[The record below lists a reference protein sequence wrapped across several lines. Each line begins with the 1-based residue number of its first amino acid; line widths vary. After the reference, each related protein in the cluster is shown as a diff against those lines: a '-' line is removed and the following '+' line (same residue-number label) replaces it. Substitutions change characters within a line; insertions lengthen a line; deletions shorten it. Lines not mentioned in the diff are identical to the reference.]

1 MNAANARFVIGRR
14 AIPPLCSGANRLV
27 PSSDSAGRFL
37 AITAS
42 ATSYSTGYSAH
53 PPIDRDTPVTARL
66 PRIAGMPAST
76 TAATAAG
83 LCAFI
88 DASPSPFHVC
98 RTVAAEL
105 DARGFTR
112 LAESQTWP
120 SNGTGRHYVVR
131 GGSLV
136 AWAAGDTAGA
146 TPFRV
151 VGAHTDSPN
160 LRVKQHPDLTSAGW
174 QLVGLEPYG
183 GAWLN
188 SWLDRE
194 LGVSGRLS
202 VRDGNTVGERLVR
215 IDEPILRVPQLA
227 IHLSED
233 RRGVTL
239 DPQRHINAVWGAG
252 YEAASFIDF
261 VADRVEVDP
270 EDVLGWELMTHDLTP
285 SRLIGRDQD
294 LVSAPRLDNQ
304 GTCFAGLQAFL
315 AAIDT
320 PGAAIPVLAM
330 FDHEEVGSQSD
341 RGAQSDLLPTVLERI
356 VLARGG
362 GRADYLAAL
371 AGSVCASGDINGG
384 PVLKVNQNLR
394 YATDATGAGA
404 FALACA
410 QAAVPLQ
417 RYVHRADLPC
427 GSTIGPMTAARTG
440 MPTVDVGAPQLAMHS
455 ARELMGVFD
464 VPAYAAALAAFLT
477 PEAIGR

>member
-1 MNAANARFVIGRR
+1 M
-14 AIPPLCSGANRLV
+14 
-27 PSSDSAGRFL
+27 
-37 AITAS
+37 
-42 ATSYSTGYSAH
+42 
-53 PPIDRDTPVTARL
+53 PVSL
-66 PRIAGMPAST
+66 
-76 TAATAAG
+76 TAATASG

-98 RTVAAEL
+98 ATVAAEL
-105 DARGFTR
+105 AANGFTP
-112 LAESQTWP
+112 LAEAQSWA
-120 SNGTGRHYVVR
+120 SAGGKHYVVR
-131 GGSLV
+131 GGSLI
-136 AWAAGDTAGA
+136 AWADEDAAPAD
-146 TPFRV
+146 PFRV

-160 LRVKQHPDLTSAGW
+160 LRVKQHPDLAMAGW

-194 LGVSGRLS
+194 LGLSGRLS
-202 VRDGNTVGERLVR
+202 VRDGARMSDVLVR
-215 IDEPILRVPQLA
+215 IDDPILRVPQLA

-239 DPQRHINAVWGAG
+239 DPQRHVNAIWGIG
-252 YEAASFIDF
+252 DTPASFLDF
-261 VADRVEVDP
+261 VAERAGVDGA
-270 EDVLGWELMTHDLTP
+270 DVLGWELMTHDLAP
-285 SRLIGRDQD
+285 STLVGRDND

-304 GTCFAGLQAFL
+304 GTCYAGLQAFL
-315 AAIDT
+315 AAVDE
-320 PGAAIPVLAM
+320 PGAATPVLVM

-341 RGAQSDLLPTVLERI
+341 RGAQSDLLPAVLERI

-371 AGSVCASGDINGG
+371 AGSVVASGDMAHATHPNYPERHEPAHRIEVGGG

-394 YATDATGAGA
+394 YATDAAGAGA

-410 QAAVPLQ
+410 QAGVPLQ

-440 MPTVDVGAPQLAMHS
+440 ISTVDVGAPQLAMHS
-455 ARELMGVFD
+455 CRELMGAAD

-477 PEAIGR
+477 PAALD

>member
-1 MNAANARFVIGRR
+1 MPV
-14 AIPPLCSGANRLV
+14 
-27 PSSDSAGRFL
+27 SS
-37 AITAS
+37 
-42 ATSYSTGYSAH
+42 
-53 PPIDRDTPVTARL
+53 
-66 PRIAGMPAST
+66 

-88 DASPSPFHVC
+88 DDSPSPFHVC
-98 RTVAAEL
+98 RTVAREL
-105 DARGFTR
+105 DAHGFTP
-112 LAESQTWP
+112 LAESAPWP
-120 SNGTGRHYVVR
+120 SDGPSRHYVVR

-136 AWAAGDTAGA
+136 AWATADSAGV

-160 LRVKQHPDLTSAGW
+160 LRVKQYPDLAAVGW

-194 LGVSGRLS
+194 LGISGRLS
-202 VRDGNTVGERLVR
+202 VRDGNAVRDQLVR
-215 IDEPILRVPQLA
+215 IDDPILRVPQLA

-239 DPQRHINAVWGAG
+239 DPQRHVNAIWGLGAQPR
-252 YEAASFIDF
+252 SFLEF
-261 VADRVEVDP
+261 VAEYAEVDP
-270 EDVLGWELMTHDLTP
+270 HAVLGWELMTHDLAP
-285 SRLIGRDQD
+285 SRLVGRDRD

-304 GTCFAGLQAFL
+304 GTCYAGLHAFL
-315 AAIDT
+315 AAIAE

-362 GRADYLAAL
+362 GRAEYLAAL
-371 AGSVCASGDINGG
+371 AGSVCASGDMAHATHPNYPDRHEPAHRIEVNGG

-394 YATDATGAGA
+394 YATDAAGAGA

-410 QAAVPLQ
+410 QAEVPLQ

-440 MPTVDVGAPQLAMHS
+440 MPTVDVGAAQLAMHS
-455 ARELMGVFD
+455 AREIMGAAD
-464 VPAYAAALAAFLT
+464 VSAYAAALAAFLT
-477 PEAIGR
+477 PTLLDR

>member
-1 MNAANARFVIGRR
+1 M
-14 AIPPLCSGANRLV
+14 
-27 PSSDSAGRFL
+27 
-37 AITAS
+37 
-42 ATSYSTGYSAH
+42 
-53 PPIDRDTPVTARL
+53 PV
-66 PRIAGMPAST
+66 ST
-76 TAATAAG
+76 TAATADG

-88 DASPSPFHVC
+88 DDSPSPFHVV
-98 RTVAAEL
+98 RTVAREL
-105 DARGFTR
+105 DLHGFTR
-112 LAESQTWP
+112 LEEASAWP
-120 SNGTGRHYVVR
+120 DETIGRRYVVR

-136 AWAAGDTAGA
+136 AWSGTGQDA
-146 TPFRV
+146 PFRV

-160 LRVKQHPDLTSAGW
+160 LRVKQHPDLASAGW

-194 LGVSGRLS
+194 LGISGRLT
-202 VRDGNTVGERLVR
+202 VRDGNRVREQLIR
-215 IDEPILRVPQLA
+215 IDDPILRVPQLA

-239 DPQRHINAVWGAG
+239 DPQRHVNAVWGVG
-252 YEAASFIDF
+252 DTPRSFLAF
-261 VADRVEVDP
+261 VADSAAVDP
-270 EDVLGWELMTHDLTP
+270 AAVLGWELMTHDLEQ
-285 SRLIGRDQD
+285 SRLVGRDRD

-304 GTCFAGLQAFL
+304 GTCYAGLRAFL
-315 AAIDT
+315 AAVED
-320 PGAAIPVLAM
+320 PGAATPVLAM

-341 RGAQSDLLPTVLERI
+341 RGAQSDLLPAVLERI

-362 GRADYLAAL
+362 GRAEYLAAL
-371 AGSVCASGDINGG
+371 AGSVCASGDMAHATHPNYPERHEPAHRIEINGG

-404 FALACA
+404 FALACD

-455 ARELMGVFD
+455 ARELMGAND

-477 PEAIGR
+477 PVE

>member
-1 MNAANARFVIGRR
+1 M
-14 AIPPLCSGANRLV
+14 
-27 PSSDSAGRFL
+27 
-37 AITAS
+37 
-42 ATSYSTGYSAH
+42 
-53 PPIDRDTPVTARL
+53 PVSL
-66 PRIAGMPAST
+66 
-76 TAATAAG
+76 TAATASG

-98 RTVAAEL
+98 ATVAAEL
-105 DARGFTR
+105 AANGFTP
-112 LAESQTWP
+112 LAEARSWE
-120 SNGTGRHYVVR
+120 SAGGKHYVVR
-131 GGSLV
+131 GGSLI
-136 AWAAGDTAGA
+136 AWADEDAAPAD
-146 TPFRV
+146 PFRV

-160 LRVKQHPDLTSAGW
+160 LRVKQHPDLATAGW

-194 LGVSGRLS
+194 LGLSGRLS
-202 VRDGNTVGERLVR
+202 VRDGARMSDVLVR
-215 IDEPILRVPQLA
+215 IDDPILRVPQLA

-239 DPQRHINAVWGAG
+239 DPQHHVNAIWGIGDAP
-252 YEAASFIDF
+252 ASFLDF
-261 VADRVEVDP
+261 VAERAGVDGA
-270 EDVLGWELMTHDLTP
+270 DVLGWELMTHDLAP
-285 SRLIGRDQD
+285 STLVGRDND

-304 GTCFAGLQAFL
+304 GTCYAGLQAFL
-315 AAIDT
+315 AAVDE
-320 PGAAIPVLAM
+320 PGAATPVLVM

-341 RGAQSDLLPTVLERI
+341 RGAQSDLLPAVLERI

-371 AGSVCASGDINGG
+371 AGSVVASGDMAHATHPNYPERHEPAHRIEVGGG

-394 YATDATGAGA
+394 YATDAAGAGA

-410 QAAVPLQ
+410 QAEVPLQ

-440 MPTVDVGAPQLAMHS
+440 ISTVDVGAPQLAMHS
-455 ARELMGVFD
+455 CRELMGATD
-464 VPAYAAALAAFLT
+464 VSAYASALAAFLT
-477 PEAIGR
+477 PAAVD

>member
-1 MNAANARFVIGRR
+1 M
-14 AIPPLCSGANRLV
+14 
-27 PSSDSAGRFL
+27 
-37 AITAS
+37 
-42 ATSYSTGYSAH
+42 
-53 PPIDRDTPVTARL
+53 PV
-66 PRIAGMPAST
+66 ST
-76 TAATAAG
+76 TAATAEG

-88 DASPSPFHVC
+88 DDSPSPFHVV
-98 RTVAAEL
+98 RTVAQEL
-105 DARGFTR
+105 DAHGFTR
-112 LAESQTWP
+112 LAETAAWP
-120 SNGTGRHYVVR
+120 AESTGRRYVVR

-136 AWAAGDTAGA
+136 AWAGTGDAA
-146 TPFRV
+146 APFRV

-160 LRVKQHPDLTSAGW
+160 LRVKQHPDLASAGW

-194 LGVSGRLS
+194 LGISGRLT
-202 VRDGNTVGERLVR
+202 VRDGNALREELIR
-215 IDEPILRVPQLA
+215 IEEPILRVPQLA

-239 DPQRHINAVWGAG
+239 DPQRHVNAVWGVG
-252 YEAASFIDF
+252 DLPRSFLAF
-261 VADRVEVDP
+261 VAESIEVDP
-270 EDVLGWELMTHDLTP
+270 AAVLGWELMTHVLAP
-285 SRLIGRDQD
+285 SGLVGRDND

-304 GTCFAGLQAFL
+304 GTCYAGLRAFL
-315 AAIDT
+315 AAVED
-320 PGAAIPVLAM
+320 PGAAVPVLAM

-341 RGAQSDLLPTVLERI
+341 RGAQSDLLPAVLERI

-362 GRADYLAAL
+362 GRAEYLAAL
-371 AGSVCASGDINGG
+371 AGSICASGDMAHATHPNYPERHEPAHRIEINGG

-404 FALACA
+404 FALACD

-455 ARELMGVFD
+455 ARELMGAND

-477 PEAIGR
+477 PAE

>member
-1 MNAANARFVIGRR
+1 M
-14 AIPPLCSGANRLV
+14 
-27 PSSDSAGRFL
+27 
-37 AITAS
+37 
-42 ATSYSTGYSAH
+42 
-53 PPIDRDTPVTARL
+53 PV
-66 PRIAGMPAST
+66 ST
-76 TAATAAG
+76 TAATAEG

-88 DASPSPFHVC
+88 DDSPSPFHVV
-98 RTVAAEL
+98 RTVAREL
-105 DARGFTR
+105 EAHGFTR
-112 LAESQTWP
+112 LEEAAVWPAESI
-120 SNGTGRHYVVR
+120 GRRYVVR

-136 AWAAGDTAGA
+136 AWAGTGNAAA
-146 TPFRV
+146 PFRV

-160 LRVKQHPDLTSAGW
+160 LRVKQHPDLASAGW

-194 LGVSGRLS
+194 LGISGRLT
-202 VRDGNTVGERLVR
+202 VRDGNSLREQLIR

-239 DPQRHINAVWGAG
+239 DPQRHVNAVWGVG
-252 YEAASFIDF
+252 EAPRSFLAF
-261 VADRVEVDP
+261 VAENVEVDP
-270 EDVLGWELMTHDLTP
+270 AAVLGWELMTHVLAP
-285 SRLIGRDQD
+285 SGLVGRDGD

-304 GTCFAGLQAFL
+304 GTCYAGLRAFL
-315 AAIDT
+315 AAVDD
-320 PGAAIPVLAM
+320 PGAAAPVLAM

-341 RGAQSDLLPTVLERI
+341 RGAQSDLLPAVLERI

-362 GRADYLAAL
+362 GRAEYLAAL
-371 AGSVCASGDINGG
+371 AGSICASGDMAHATHPNYPERHEPAHRIEINGG

-404 FALACA
+404 FALACD

-455 ARELMGVFD
+455 ARELMGAND

-477 PEAIGR
+477 PVE

>member
-1 MNAANARFVIGRR
+1 M
-14 AIPPLCSGANRLV
+14 
-27 PSSDSAGRFL
+27 
-37 AITAS
+37 
-42 ATSYSTGYSAH
+42 
-53 PPIDRDTPVTARL
+53 PVSL
-66 PRIAGMPAST
+66 
-76 TAATAAG
+76 TAATPSG

-98 RTVAAEL
+98 ATVAAEL
-105 DARGFTR
+105 AANGFTP
-112 LAESQTWP
+112 LSEAQPWDDA
-120 SNGTGRHYVVR
+120 GGKHYVVR
-131 GGSLV
+131 GGSLI
-136 AWAAGDTAGA
+136 AWADFDAAPAD
-146 TPFRV
+146 PFRV

-160 LRVKQHPDLTSAGW
+160 LRVKQHPDLAGAGW

-202 VRDGNTVGERLVR
+202 VRDGARMRDVLVR

-239 DPQRHINAVWGAG
+239 DPQRHVNAIWGIGDAPG
-252 YEAASFIDF
+252 SFLDF
-261 VADRVEVDP
+261 VAERAEVDGG
-270 EDVLGWELMTHDLTP
+270 DVLGWELMTHDLAHST
-285 SRLIGRDQD
+285 LVGRDHD

-304 GTCFAGLQAFL
+304 GTCYAGLQAFL
-315 AAIDT
+315 AAVDE
-320 PGAAIPVLAM
+320 PGAAMPVLVM

-341 RGAQSDLLPTVLERI
+341 RGAQSDLLPAVLERI

-371 AGSVCASGDINGG
+371 AGSVVASGDMAHATHPNYPDRHEPAHRIEVGGG

-394 YATDATGAGA
+394 YATDAAGAGA

-410 QAAVPLQ
+410 QAGVPLQ

-440 MPTVDVGAPQLAMHS
+440 ISTVDVGAPQLAMHS
-455 ARELMGVFD
+455 CRELMGAAD

-477 PEAIGR
+477 PEAVD